1 MKYSKLKVIS
11 NKKISTDIFVLKI
24 ANYCDNIQPGQ
35 FYMIKSWDEQ
45 LPLLRPISV
54 YNVEVDTIHFM
65 YRIVGEGT
73 SKMSLLKKG
82 SNIEVLGPLGN
93 GFPIKQVKGKIA
105 LVGGGIGI
113 PPLYETAKKLL
124 ELGNTVDIYLG
135 YKDEL
140 FAFENFVDVAH
151 NIFVTTENGKEGFK
165 GYITDIFKPKNYDAV
180 FTCGPEVMMFKVR
193 DMSEAQNVPSWL
205 SMEKHMACG
214 VGACLVCN
222 CDTKKGTLRTCK
234 DGPVFLGSDLL

>member
-11 NKKISTDIFVLKI
+11 NKKIGTGIYVLKV
-24 ANYCDNIQPGQ
+24 ANYNDNIQPGQ
-35 FYMIKSWDEQ
+35 FYMIKCWDDQ

-54 YNVEVDTIHFM
+54 YNVEVDSIHFM
-65 YRIVGEGT
+65 YRIFGKGT
-73 SKMSLLKKG
+73 EKIALLKKG
-82 SNIEVLGPLGN
+82 SDIEILGPLGN
-93 GFPIKQVKGKIA
+93 GFPIQQVKGRIA

-124 ELGNTVDIYLG
+124 ELGNKVDIYLG

-140 FAFENFVDVAH
+140 FAFEEFVDVAH
-151 NIFVTTENGKEGFK
+151 NVFVTTENGNEGFK
-165 GYITDIFKPKNYDAV
+165 GYITDIFKPNRYNAV
-180 FTCGPEVMMFKVR
+180 FTCGPEVMMFKIR
-193 DMSEAQNVPSWL
+193 DMCREHNVPSWL

-222 CDTKKGTLRTCK
+222 CDTKNGTLRTCK
-234 DGPVFLGSDLL
+234 DGPVFFGNDLL